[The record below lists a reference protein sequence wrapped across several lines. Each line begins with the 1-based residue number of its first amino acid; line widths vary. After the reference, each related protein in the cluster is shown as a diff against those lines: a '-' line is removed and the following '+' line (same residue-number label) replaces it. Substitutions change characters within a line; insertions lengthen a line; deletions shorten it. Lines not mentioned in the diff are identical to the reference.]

1 MLKNKKDNDIIYH
14 RLRWDYMNNN
24 VLVSTAMLSAFWE
37 KERKDTF
44 DLLSPFVEYSIAKTT
59 SIGKL
64 VQIQDLQN
72 YLKTEFGYEE
82 IPINAITLILNRL
95 SPKILKRENKQ
106 YRLMESLDSKIDKFE
121 NERVRYKERAEKVAS
136 VLTDYL
142 NARLSTK
149 FDREKA
155 LNALIDFFAING
167 MYVISD
173 ITALELLK
181 SKDDELVYCI
191 AQFVVNEYE
200 QDSLVFH
207 YIVSMVKGFFVST
220 AISLQPQNTDVTES
234 KFKELK
240 CYVDTRVIINALG
253 MTSKTETIA
262 ATELLT
268 MLREKGAGLYCFRH
282 TYWEIISIIEAYKN
296 SLKYHNSSKN
306 DTFHTLEGWD
316 EKEYTVSDVERYQSL
331 LENKIKSIGIN
342 IVEAPDCTK
351 NTDKYPLDYID
362 FKSYIGEKI
371 SYAKEDALDR
381 DIKSIASILLMRD
394 GCSSDCIEGCR
405 FIFVTS
411 NIRLVKRS
419 NEYLIKSNIVR
430 GDSVMPINTDIELS
444 SIVWLKCY
452 ASHKDY
458 PRNKLIEYAFA
469 ALEPTEEILKAFRM
483 TVDKMRDDG
492 GITEEEAAIIKTDHF
507 SRRKLAETARGNPE
521 RVDENTIYEIKAEL
535 KDRLVGNVRK
545 EKDAEIEE
553 YRVREE
559 LILKDHQRV
568 SKDYQKKSEEC
579 MKISEEK
586 KRFEDRT
593 RDCVIRSIKARG
605 KKVEKRTH
613 IVCKSLFYTLLAAFI
628 VVSIVADVINS
639 GGNVYN
645 GFVVLSLILG
655 ALAAIDGVIS
665 KLNYVSRIANKIA
678 YKASAKAM
686 DKEKEKSKQEFND
699 VINFDDFITK

>member
-220 AISLQPQNTDVTES
+220 AISLQPQNADVTKS
-234 KFKELK
+234 KFKGLK
-240 CYVDTRVIINALG
+240 CYMDTPVIISALG
-253 MTSKTETIA
+253 MTTETEAVA
-262 ATELLT
+262 AKELLT
-268 MLREKGAGLYCFRH
+268 MLQEKGAELYCFRH
-282 TYWEIISIIEAYKN
+282 TYWEINSIIEAYKH
-296 SLKYHNSSKN
+296 SLEC
-306 DTFHTLEGWD
+306 DTLSNHTLESWD
-316 EKEYTVSDVERYQSL
+316 KKEYTISDVEMYQSL
-331 LENKIKSIGIN
+331 LENKIKSAGIR
-342 IVEAPDCTK
+342 ITEAPDCTK
-351 NTDKYPLDYID
+351 DIGKYPLDYVD
-362 FKSYIGEKI
+362 FKNYIDERI
-371 SYAKEDALDR
+371 SYARENTLDR
-381 DIKSIASILLMRD
+381 DIESITSILLMRD
-394 GCSSDCIEGCR
+394 GRSSSCIEGCGSI
-405 FIFVTS
+405 FITS
-411 NIRLVKRS
+411 NIKLVKYA
-419 NEYLIKSNIVR
+419 NKYLVKSGIVR

-458 PRNKLIEYAFA
+458 PRNKLMEHAFA
-469 ALEPTEEILKAFRM
+469 ALEPTEEILNVFRNK
-483 TVDKMRDDG
+483 VDKIRADG

-507 SRRKLAETARGNPE
+507 SRRKLAETARGNPK
-521 RVDENTIYEIKAEL
+521 RVDENTVYEIKAEL
-535 KDRLVGNVRK
+535 KNRLVSDIK
-545 EKDAEIEE
+545 KKKDAEIEE

-559 LILKDHQRV
+559 LMLKDHQE
-568 SKDYQKKSEEC
+568 KSEEYT
-579 MKISEEK
+579 KVANKNREI
-586 KRFEDRT
+586 
-593 RDCVIRSIKARG
+593 RDCIIRDIKAHG
-605 KKVEKRTH
+605 KKVEKRTR
-613 IVCKSLFYTLLAAFI
+613 IVCKILFYTLLAAFI

-639 GGNVYN
+639 GGNVCN
-645 GFVVLSLILG
+645 GFVVFSLILG
-655 ALAAIDGVIS
+655 TLAAIDGAIS
-665 KLNYVSRIANKIA
+665 KLNYVSRITNKIA

-686 DKEKEKSKQEFND
+686 DKEKEKNKQKFND
-699 VINFDDFITK
+699 AINFDDFVTK

>member
-1 MLKNKKDNDIIYH
+1 MLKNKKDDDIIYH

-59 SIGKL
+59 NVGEL
-64 VQIQDLQN
+64 LQIQDLQN

-121 NERVRYKERAEKVAS
+121 DERVRYKERAEKVAS

-142 NARLSTK
+142 NARLSAK
-149 FDREKA
+149 FNREKA

-181 SKDDELVYCI
+181 SKDNELVYCI

-220 AISLQPQNTDVTES
+220 AISLQPQNADVTKS

-240 CYVDTRVIINALG
+240 CYVDTPVIISALG
-253 MTSKTETIA
+253 MTTETEAVA
-262 ATELLT
+262 AKELLT
-268 MLREKGAGLYCFRH
+268 MLREKGAELYCFRH
-282 TYWEIISIIEAYKN
+282 TYREIDSIIEAYKY
-296 SLKYHNSSKN
+296 SLKY
-306 DTFHTLEGWD
+306 DTLSNHTLESWD
-316 EKEYTVSDVERYQSL
+316 KKEYTISDVEMYQSL
-331 LENKIKSIGIN
+331 LENKIKSVGIR
-342 IVEAPDCTK
+342 ITEAPDCTK
-351 NTDKYPLDYID
+351 DIGKYPLDYVD
-362 FKSYIGEKI
+362 FKNYIDERI
-371 SYAKEDALDR
+371 SYARENTLDR
-381 DIKSIASILLMRD
+381 DIESITSILLMRD
-394 GCSSDCIEGCR
+394 GHSSSCIEGCGSI
-405 FIFVTS
+405 FITS
-411 NIRLVKRS
+411 NIKLVKYA
-419 NEYLIKSNIVR
+419 NKYLVKSGIVR

-458 PRNKLIEYAFA
+458 PRNKLMEHAFA
-469 ALEPTEEILKAFRM
+469 ALEPTEEILKVFRDK
-483 TVDKMRDDG
+483 VDKIQADG
-492 GITEEEAAIIKTDHF
+492 GITEEEAAIIKTDYF

-521 RVDENTIYEIKAEL
+521 RVNENTIYEIKAEL
-535 KDRLVGNVRK
+535 KNRLVSDIK
-545 EKDAEIEE
+545 KKKDAEIEE

-559 LILKDHQRV
+559 LMLKDRQEE
-568 SKDYQKKSEEC
+568 SEEY
-579 MKISEEK
+579 MKVANKNREI
-586 KRFEDRT
+586 
-593 RDCVIRSIKARG
+593 RDCIIREIKACG
-605 KKVEKRTH
+605 KKVEKRTR
-613 IVCKSLFYTLLAAFI
+613 IVCKILFYTLLAAFI

-639 GGNVYN
+639 GGNVCN
-645 GFVVLSLILG
+645 GFVVFSLILG
-655 ALAAIDGVIS
+655 TLAVVDGAIS
-665 KLNYVSRIANKIA
+665 KLNYVSRITNKIA

-686 DKEKEKSKQEFND
+686 DKEKEKNKQKFND
-699 VINFDDFITK
+699 AINFDDFVTK

>member
-1 MLKNKKDNDIIYH
+1 MLKNKKDDDIIYH

-59 SIGKL
+59 NVGEL
-64 VQIQDLQN
+64 LQIQDLQN

-106 YRLMESLDSKIDKFE
+106 YRLMESLDSKINKFE
-121 NERVRYKERAEKVAS
+121 DERVRYKERAEKVAS

-142 NARLSTK
+142 NARLSAK
-149 FDREKA
+149 FNREKA

-181 SKDDELVYCI
+181 SKDNELVYCI

-220 AISLQPQNTDVTES
+220 AISLQPQNADVTKS

-240 CYVDTRVIINALG
+240 CYVDTPVIISALG
-253 MTSKTETIA
+253 MTTETEA
-262 ATELLT
+262 AAAKELLT
-268 MLREKGAGLYCFRH
+268 MLREKGAKLYCFRH
-282 TYWEIISIIEAYKN
+282 TYREIDSILEAYKY
-296 SLKYHNSSKN
+296 SLKYGTLSN
-306 DTFHTLEGWD
+306 HTLESWD
-316 EKEYTVSDVERYQSL
+316 EKEYTVSDVERQQSL
-331 LENKIKSIGIN
+331 LKSKIKSIGID

-381 DIKSIASILLMRD
+381 DIKSIVSILLMRD
-394 GCSSDCIEGCR
+394 GCSSDCIEECR

-411 NIRLVKRS
+411 NIGLVKRS

-452 ASHKDY
+452 ASHEDY

-469 ALEPTEEILKAFRM
+469 ALEPTEEILNVFRDK
-483 TVDKMRDDG
+483 VDKIRADG

-507 SRRKLAETARGNPE
+507 SRRKLAETARGNPR
-521 RVDENTIYEIKAEL
+521 RVDENTVYEIKAEL
-535 KDRLVGNVRK
+535 KDRLVGDVRRK
-545 EKDAEIEE
+545 KDAEIEE

-559 LILKDHQRV
+559 LMLKDHQRV

-586 KRFEDRT
+586 KKFEDRT
-593 RDCVIRSIKARG
+593 RDCIIRSIKAHG
-605 KKVEKRTH
+605 KKVEKRTR
-613 IVCKSLFYTLLAAFI
+613 IVCEILFYTLLAAFI

-639 GGNVYN
+639 GGNVCN
-645 GFVVLSLILG
+645 GFVVFSLILG
-655 ALAAIDGVIS
+655 TLAAIDGAIS
-665 KLNYVSRIANKIA
+665 KLNYVSRITNKIA

-686 DKEKEKSKQEFND
+686 DKEKEKNKQKFND
-699 VINFDDFITK
+699 VISFDDFIAK